1 MPARAPSAVE
11 LRLRPRQPVGCGWPQ
26 GNLCGGPW
34 LWMLGWP
41 PEARKVTPCSCAVF
55 RPPLPRWLP
64 RLFALRWQT
73 GRSGLQNRRFR
84 MVIWAVLPPGAQ
96 GADCQMVGLGVWVGL
111 CRGRMPAVTTDAGA
125 ACGGGQTAHGY
136 MAIPPSGKHS
146 GRRDCLSARHV
157 AAVPCRIGS
166 LIASRPSAR
175 V

>member
-1 MPARAPSAVE
+1 MSSVCGPASQWAAGGRRAIFAAG
-11 LRLRPRQPVGCGWPQ
+11 RGCGCQ
-26 GNLCGGPW
+26 VGRRRHEKLRHVAALSSARLCRGGCHGCLP
-34 LWMLGWP
+34 
-41 PEARKVTPCSCAVF
+41 AVGK
-55 RPPLPRWLP
+55 RAVR
-64 RLFALRWQT
+64 AANT

-84 MVIWAVLPPGAQ
+84 MIIWAVLPPGAQ

-111 CRGRMPAVTTDAGA
+111 CRGRMPSVTTAAGA

-157 AAVPCRIGS
+157 AAVPCRLGS
-166 LIASRPSAR
+166 LIASRPSVR